1 MAYGYWNKVLRVNL
15 TDGTIGEQ
23 SFTEEDLRKYTG
35 GSGLAVKILS
45 DETDRHTDPL
55 GPDNRMI
62 FMTGP
67 FTGTGVTN
75 GGRYQ
80 AVAKSPLTGILGEAN
95 SGGSWGTRL
104 KGTGYDGIVF
114 EGKAEK
120 PVYLFVEEDKATLMD
135 ASIYWGMDTFQ
146 LDDELK
152 AVHGNKACTLSI
164 GPAGENLVRFAAIMN
179 DGYEGR
185 AAGRCGLGAVMGS
198 KNLKCVTVL
207 GNKKTP
213 VADSETGKALIKKW
227 AKRVNDNTV
236 SMRAYGTTSGIASVE
251 ALGDLPIKNWSMG
264 SYNVD
269 KLTGEY
275 MSKTILAK
283 HGYCAQCALGC
294 ARLVKYEKADGTEI
308 LTGGPEYETVGMLGT
323 NLLIDDLVSIQKS
336 NEICNKL
343 GLDTISAGSAVSF
356 LFEAYENGLVD
367 ESLLDGIKP
376 TWGNSETVFAILEK
390 IAYRKDIGDLLADGT
405 RAAAVKMGGIA
416 PEFAVHVKG
425 LEFPAHDPRA
435 SDASGLAYA
444 TSTRGACHLN
454 AFTSDFM
461 NSING
466 FGFME
471 KEEFDRFDAGDRIVN
486 QVVVM
491 QNVMAQMD
499 SLTICKFV
507 LFGVLE
513 DFMKFIIE
521 WYQCVVGWNDMTI
534 EEFLKTGERIFNLKR
549 AYLVENGI
557 SRKDDV
563 MPPRMTKTR
572 GTGSAAT
579 NIPDV
584 AGMLDLYYA
593 QRGWDMYGR
602 PTAETYARLD
612 LK

>member
-1 MAYGYWNKVLRVNL
+1 MAYGYWNRILRVNL

-23 SFTEEDLRKYTG
+23 SVAEADWRKYSG

-45 DETDRHTDPL
+45 EETDRHTDPL
-55 GPDNRMI
+55 GPDNRLI

-104 KGTGYDGIVF
+104 KGTGFDGIVL

-120 PVYLFVEEDKATLMD
+120 PVYLLVEEDKATLLD
-135 ASIYWGMDTFQ
+135 ASRFWGMDTFR
-146 LDDELK
+146 LDDEI
-152 AVHGNKACTLSI
+152 AAAHGSKACTLSI
-164 GPAGENLVRFAAIMN
+164 GPAGENLVRIAAIMN

-198 KNLKCVTVL
+198 KNLKCITVI
-207 GNKKTP
+207 GSKKVP
-213 VADSETGKALIKKW
+213 VADPEACKALTRKW
-227 AKRVNDNTV
+227 AKVVNDNTV
-236 SMRAYGTTSGIASVE
+236 DFRAYGTTVGIASVE
-251 ALGDLPIKNWSMG
+251 RLGDLPIKNWSQG
-264 SYNVD
+264 SFNVD

-275 MSKTILAK
+275 MAKTILAK
-283 HGYCAQCALGC
+283 NGYCAQCALGC
-294 ARLVKYEKADGTEI
+294 ARLVKLAKADGTEI

-323 NLLIDDLVSIQKS
+323 NLLINDLAAIQKS
-336 NEICNKL
+336 NEICNRL

-356 LFEAYENGLVD
+356 LFEAYENGLID

-376 TWGNSETVFAILEK
+376 AWGSAEAVYALLEK
-390 IAYRKDIGDLLADGT
+390 IAYRKDIGGLLADGV
-405 RAAAVKMGGIA
+405 RAAAEKIGGIA

-471 KEEFDRFDAGDRIVN
+471 REDFNRFEAGPRIVN
-486 QVVVM
+486 EVVVM
-491 QNVMAQMD
+491 QNVMAQLD

-507 LFGVLE
+507 IFGVLE
-513 DFMKFIIE
+513 GFMEFILE
-521 WYQCVVGWNDMTI
+521 WYACVVGWNDMTT
-534 EEFLKTGERIFNLKR
+534 EEFLTTGERIFNLKR

-572 GTGSAAT
+572 GTGSAAA

-593 QRGWDMYGR
+593 QRGWDIYGR
-602 PTAETYARLD
+602 PTAETYRRLD